1 MKATKKISLG
11 LLALMLVL
19 NLAACGG
26 VDFKSGV
33 IGEWVIYHF
42 YERAENGTDVFLD
55 ETNYYTVTVVD
66 DSFTV
71 IAEDGS
77 LVDIGGTYTWTKA
90 DEAEVIMNDGTHCTA
105 QISENSKKH
114 NENAVFDI
122 YIVETNM
129 YYVLEMPT
137 GAE

>member
-1 MKATKKISLG
+1 MKAIKKISLKVM
-11 LLALMLVL
+11 ALILVL

-55 ETNYYTVTVVD
+55 ETNYYTVTVTE

-105 QISENSKKH
+105 QIAENSKKH

-129 YYVLEMPT
+129 YYVLEMPI